1 MRTSNLV
8 ALLLLALQLQAEDLR
23 GLVQFA
29 GQPLPGAKVTAQKGT
44 QSIVSR
50 SQEDGSFHLEGL
62 TPGEWKIEVSKQ
74 LFAAQTRTVTIP
86 VASALEAWNI
96 ELLPAEQLQTLSQA
110 APTIVIPPP
119 PPPAAP
125 SKKPARPE
133 PTAELAADSL
143 MINGSSNNGAASPFA
158 GFPAFGNNRRGPGS
172 RYNGNFG
179 LIANH
184 SALDARN
191 YSLTGQD
198 TPKAQYS
205 RFEGLFSFGGPIM
218 IPKLLRR
225 NGPNFVVNYQWTRN
239 RNATVESALMPTE
252 AERQGQLAGRPN
264 TEFPNN
270 QIPANRISPAA
281 SKLLELYPLPNFTSG
296 TAYNYQTPLRRALH
310 QDDLQTR
317 ISKQASR
324 RDNLQ
329 GNFAWQS
336 IRTDAPSIFQFLDTT
351 RSRGFNAGAQWR
363 HTFKPRFF
371 VNTGLQ
377 FSSLSRG
384 LNPFFS
390 GNRNVAAEAG
400 ITGGDQSPE
409 YWGPPS
415 LSFSSGIASLRD
427 GQYSRMRNQTLAYN
441 ADSFYNIGR
450 HYLQFGVVHRQQQFN
465 VVSQQ
470 DPRGSFAFTGQAAG
484 DDFAGFLLGLA
495 DTSTISYGNADKYVR
510 ASGTDVFLND
520 DYRVNPGLTLNVGI
534 RYEYSSPASEK
545 YGRLSNLELSNYFA
559 NGRQAINLLP
569 RPDRNN
575 FAPRLGF
582 SYRPFP
588 ASSIVLRGGY
598 GVYYDTGIYSA
609 IAFDMA
615 QQAPFSR
622 NIRAAGP
629 LPITG
634 GFPGT
639 LSTNTY
645 AVDPAF
651 RVGYAQNWQFSIQ
664 RDLPFA
670 LQMTATYNGSK
681 GTRARQ
687 QILPNT
693 FPSGGQSSCVGCP
706 SNFNYQT
713 SNGNMRRNAGQI
725 QLRRRL
731 RSGFS
736 GELSYTWAKAIDDAV
751 VAQNWQDLGAE
762 KARSNF
768 DQRHLLT
775 LQGQYTSGIR
785 KNKFLR
791 DWTVGTSLNAGS
803 GLPLTPVFFAPLSG
817 SGVTGTLRPDYTGQ
831 PLYLENQVR
840 SLNPAAVAR
849 PQAGQWGNAG
859 RNSING
865 PSQFAMSGSLAR
877 TFRGTDKVSLDLR
890 VDATNILNT
899 VTFPAWNA
907 VAGNLQFGLPNTA
920 NPMRVIQTTFRAR
933 F

>member
-1 MRTSNLV
+1 VKTRSLLS
-8 ALLLLALQLQAEDLR
+8 LLLLALQLPAEDLR

-29 GQPLPGAKVTAQKGT
+29 GQPLPGATVKAQRGT
-44 QSIVSR
+44 QLIVSR
-50 SQEDGSFHLEGL
+50 SQEDGSFRLEGL
-62 TPGEWKIEVSKQ
+62 SPGEWKIEISKQ
-74 LFAAQTRTVTIP
+74 LFAAQTRMLTIP
-86 VASALEAWNI
+86 AAATLEAWNI
-96 ELLPAEQLQTLSQA
+96 ELLPVDQLQTLSQA
-110 APTIVIPPP
+110 APKVVVPPP
-119 PPPAAP
+119 PPPVAVP
-125 SKKPARPE
+125 QKPARPE
-133 PTAELAADSL
+133 PAAELAADSL
-143 MINGSSNNGAASPFA
+143 MINGSANNGAASAFA

-191 YSLTGQD
+191 YSLTGQN

-225 NGPNFVVNYQWTRN
+225 NGPNFVLNYQWTRN

-252 AERQGQLAGRPN
+252 AERAGNLASRPN
-264 TEFPNN
+264 VQFPNN
-270 QIPANRISPAA
+270 QIPASLLSPSAQ
-281 SKLLELYPLPNFTSG
+281 KLLELYPLPNFNSG
-296 TAYNYQTPLRRALH
+296 SGFNYQMPLRRALH
-310 QDDLQTR
+310 QDDLQFR
-317 ISKQASR
+317 ISKQAAR
-324 RDNLQ
+324 RDNVQ

-336 IRTDAPSIFQFLDTT
+336 IRTDTPTVFQFLDT
-351 RSRGFNAGAQWR
+351 SKSQGFNAGAQWR
-363 HTFKPRFF
+363 HSFKPRFF
-371 VNTGLQ
+371 INNGIQ
-377 FSSLSRG
+377 YSSLSRN
-384 LNPFFS
+384 LNPFFA
-390 GNRNVAAEAG
+390 GRRNIAAEAG
-400 ITGGDQSPE
+400 ITVGDQSPE

-415 LSFSSGIASLRD
+415 LSFSSGIAGLRD
-427 GQYSRMRNQTLAYN
+427 AQYSRTRNQTVAVN
-441 ADSFYNIGR
+441 SDAFYNIGR
-450 HYLQFGVVHRQQQFN
+450 HYLQFGVTHRQQQFN
-465 VVSQQ
+465 SINQQ

-484 DDFAGFLLGLA
+484 DDLAGFLLGVA
-495 DTSTISYGNADKYVR
+495 DTSTISFGNADKYLR
-510 ASGTDVFLND
+510 ASGTDVFFND
-520 DYRVNPGLTLNVGI
+520 DYRVNPGLTLNMGL

-545 YGRLSNLELSNYFA
+545 FGRLSNLALSNNFA
-559 NGRQAINLLP
+559 TATQALNLLP

-575 FAPRLGF
+575 FAPRFGF
-582 SYRPFP
+582 SWRPFP
-588 ASSIVLRGGY
+588 ASSMVVRGGY
-598 GVYYDTGIYSA
+598 GIYYDTGIYSA

-629 LPITG
+629 LPIAG
-634 GFPGT
+634 GFAGQA
-639 LSTNTY
+639 STNTY
-645 AVDPAF
+645 AVDPGF
-651 RVGYAQNWQFSIQ
+651 RVGYAQNWQLSVQ

-693 FPSGGQSSCVGCP
+693 FPLGGENLCAACP
-706 SNFNYQT
+706 SNFNYQM
-713 SNGNMRRNAGQI
+713 SNGNMRRNAGLI

-731 RSGFS
+731 RAGFS

-751 VAQNWQDLGAE
+751 VAQNWQDLRAE

-775 LQGQYTSGIR
+775 LQGQYTTGIR
-785 KNKFLR
+785 KSKVFR
-791 DWTVGTSLNAGS
+791 DWTIGTSLNAGS

-817 SGVTGTLRPDYTGQ
+817 SGVTGTLRPDFTGQ
-831 PLYLENQVR
+831 PLYIDGQVR
-840 SLNPAAVAR
+840 SLNPSAVAR
-849 PQAGQWGNAG
+849 PQAGRWGNAG

-865 PSQFAMSGSLAR
+865 PSQFAMNASLAR

-890 VDATNILNT
+890 VDAANVLNT
-899 VTFPAWNA
+899 ATFPSWNT
-907 VAGNLQFGLPNTA
+907 VAGNQQFGLPNTA